1 VLTCRYDSY
10 LTPAGEWASVLKEDG
25 DHTVRG
31 TEIDGVFIGLWLE
44 YNDGEKLETGGFD
57 GAYR

>member
-1 VLTCRYDSY
+1 
-10 LTPAGEWASVLKEDG
+10 VLKEDG

-31 TEIDGVFIGLWLE
+31 TEVDGVFIGLWLD
-44 YNDGEKLETGGFD
+44 YNDGAKLETGGFD